1 MLRLLLLRLLR
12 LLLVLVVLLLL
23 RLLLLRLLLAVVPML
38 LLLSSML
45 VLLLE
50 MLLSVLLV
58 VPRVRRLGWVLRVL
72 LLLLLGL
79 VSSRSITGLLP
90 NLVIRGLLMLL
101 LGLLRIDRTTTT
113 IMLLQVLLQLLLCPH
128 TRAAV
133 RRLRLLA
140 LSTTIDSIWLLL
152 ALSAGCHDLHPAPLA
167 TIWLLLICRIIVVLV
182 LLPGGGLINVG
193 GRLALVQEIC
203 RSGRHPSHLLLRLL
217 HHASVRR
224 RGPRLVRG
232 RGVLRRGGRC
242 LARRLAAV
250 RLLIVTTEL
259 GQELLHRKRLLV

>member
-1 MLRLLLLRLLR
+1 MLR

-72 LLLLLGL
+72 LLLGL

-128 TRAAV
+128 SRATV

>member
-72 LLLLLGL
+72 LLLLGL
-79 VSSRSITGLLP
+79 VSSRCITGLLP

-193 GRLALVQEIC
+193 GRLALVQEVC
-203 RSGRHPSHLLLRLL
+203 SPGRHPSHLLLSLL

>member
-1 MLRLLLLRLLR
+1 MLRLLLLR

-72 LLLLLGL
+72 LLLLGL

-90 NLVIRGLLMLL
+90 KLVIRGLLMLL